1 MWTTW
6 WQSSHNTQNTNA
18 TFIDKNYCP
27 RPNDRGRSKHVRSG
41 GVTQCRLPQ
50 EKNGLLIGGK
60 RHCGVLLNVKCHFA
74 NKDQS

>member
-6 WQSSHNTQNTNA
+6 WQSSHNTQNTDA
-18 TFIDKNYCP
+18 TFIDKNYYP

-41 GVTQCRLPQ
+41 GVAQPTFITLRSIPT
-50 EKNGLLIGGK
+50 G
-60 RHCGVLLNVKCHFA
+60 CGVLLNVKCHFA